1 MLFYFVHCLTD
12 HWGESFDK
20 QDKVSNKKVIN
31 NNVILAVDLQSH
43 EEVILL
49 GKGLGFGKKEKMII
63 DLDKSQ
69 IEKEFHTFDKKIK
82 EEYFTLL
89 QQLDEDVISACEEI
103 ITIAEEKLGKLN
115 ERIHIV
121 LTDHVGFAL
130 ERLKNGMDINNP
142 FLFEIKTLYPKE
154 FEIGK
159 IGAEIIRNRLN
170 TEISESEIGF
180 IALHLHS
187 ARQNKSISE
196 TVKDTRLLKEA
207 VEIVEKALDY
217 KINPQDLAYY
227 RLINHLRLAINRME
241 QDKQVENPLLDTI
254 KQRFSLSFEI
264 ARDIASHIR
273 KHKDIKITDDELGYM
288 AIHIERLRELM
299 KSNNE

>member
-1 MLFYFVHCLTD
+1 MTNKTKY
-12 HWGESFDK
+12 
-20 QDKVSNKKVIN
+20 QIKKVIN

>member
-1 MLFYFVHCLTD
+1 MTNKTRY
-12 HWGESFDK
+12 
-20 QDKVSNKKVIN
+20 QIKKVFN

-43 EEVILL
+43 EEVVLI
-49 GKGLGFGKKEKMII
+49 GKGLGFGKKEKAII
-63 DLDKSQ
+63 DLDRTQ

-103 ITIAEEKLGKLN
+103 ITVAEEKLGKLN
-115 ERIHIV
+115 ECIHIV
-121 LTDHVGFAL
+121 LTDHIGFAL

-154 FEIGK
+154 FEMGRIA
-159 IGAEIIRNRLN
+159 AEIIRNRLK

-187 ARQNKSISE
+187 ARQNKNISD

-207 VEIVEKALDY
+207 VEIVERALDY

-241 QDKQVENPLLDTI
+241 QDKHVENPLLDTI

-264 ARDIASHIR
+264 ARDIAAHI
-273 KHKDIKITDDELGYM
+273 KQYKDIRITDDELGYM